1 MHEVMSPKEPIDI
14 LVPTYNSGKYL
25 NEALAAIKKCVPLNR
40 IIAADHYSK
49 DETVNILRNHGA
61 EVYFENQSLGYA
73 RQLLIEKASTDVFMM
88 LDSDV
93 IIQGTEW
100 YSKALGMLGNRAD
113 GSGIVGAVAL
123 IPKVNPPVQ
132 LKKYTEFWWRVFP
145 SMKRNFFVTHSTLIL
160 KDSVRGIRIPVE
172 LYAAEDVYVWLYMKR
187 RGYVSRTMEVE
198 GVHHFVRSETKGE
211 WMGANLRILRDFV
224 GHKVTPFVLRNV
236 IVYPI
241 LATIAALFM
250 RDVKVL
256 TYNVKRWYGY
266 LRGYLNPKR
275 FRQLQGS

>member
-1 MHEVMSPKEPIDI
+1 MGPEKPIDI

-25 NEALAAIKKCVPLNR
+25 DEALAAIKRCVPVNR

-49 DETVNILRNHGA
+49 DETVNILRSHGA
-61 EVYFENQSLGYA
+61 EVYFENRSLGYA
-73 RQLLIEKASTDVFMM
+73 RQLLIEKASTDIFMM

-100 YSKALGMLGNRAD
+100 YSEALGILGNRAD
-113 GSGIVGAVAL
+113 EGEIIGAVAL
-123 IPKVNPPVQ
+123 IPRVNPPVQ
-132 LKKYTEFWWRVFP
+132 LKKYTEFWWRIFP

-160 KDSVRGIRIPVE
+160 KDSVRGIRIPAE
-172 LYAAEDVYVWLYMKR
+172 LYAAEDVYVWLYLKR
-187 RGYVSRTMEVE
+187 RGYISRTMEVD
-198 GVHHFVRSETKGE
+198 GVHHFLRSETKGE
-211 WMGANLRILRDFV
+211 WMGANLRILREFV
-224 GHKVTPFVLRNV
+224 GPKVMPFVLRNV

-241 LATIAALFM
+241 LATIAALFT

-266 LRGYLNPKR
+266 LRGYLNPQR
-275 FRQLQGS
+275 FRQL

>member
-1 MHEVMSPKEPIDI
+1 M
-14 LVPTYNSGKYL
+14 
-25 NEALAAIKKCVPLNR
+25 
-40 IIAADHYSK
+40 
-49 DETVNILRNHGA
+49 
-61 EVYFENQSLGYA
+61 
-73 RQLLIEKASTDVFMM
+73 
-88 LDSDV
+88 
-93 IIQGTEW
+93 
-100 YSKALGMLGNRAD
+100 
-113 GSGIVGAVAL
+113 
-123 IPKVNPPVQ
+123 
-132 LKKYTEFWWRVFP
+132 
-145 SMKRNFFVTHSTLIL
+145 THSTLIL